1 MPLLMIRCPNTGLE
15 ISTGLNVAADSF
27 ASLPDKLV
35 TSNCPL
41 CGSDHTWLKC
51 DARFVEADPEKEG
64 PITPRA

>member
-15 ISTGLNVAADSF
+15 VSTGLNVAADSF
-27 ASLPDKLV
+27 ASLLDKLV

-51 DARFVEADPEKEG
+51 DARFVEADREKEG
-64 PITPRA
+64 PITPRV